1 METISIFPSDID
13 SLPQALGVIEDLL
26 ALIGQLQERIEAL
39 EAENKRL
46 RDQLHLD
53 SHNSSFPPS
62 SDKGHDQKSTKS
74 LRRKSSRKPG
84 AQKGHEGSTL
94 KQVETPDKVVFHP
107 VSVCTR
113 CGQDLSDAPVTA
125 VEKRQ
130 VFELPPLKLEV
141 TEHQVELKTCPRC
154 AQESKGEF
162 PAEVRQPVQYGP
174 RVKGLLVYL
183 NQEQL
188 IPYERTTLLFED
200 LLGQPVS
207 QGTLLRANHTCY
219 AHLVSTEAAIK
230 HEIQQSDVA
239 NFDETGL
246 YEKGKR
252 IWLHSAST
260 PGLTYYFAHEKRGK
274 DAMQAADVLPHFQ
287 GTAVH
292 DHWESYETF
301 THCGHAFCNAHHV
314 RELNRA
320 IEQDDAQWAQEMK
333 TLLLSIKETVDT
345 AKAEGETELP
355 SEQIK
360 DFNSLYRDIVDR
372 ALMPYLNEPSSNTPP
387 KRGRTKQSKTKNL
400 LDRFDKYQP
409 ETLRFMR
416 DFRVPF
422 DNNLAERDI
431 RMTKV
436 KQKISGTFRSS
447 NGTQYFCRIRGFI
460 STLKKQRRNIL
471 ESLTQTFNTN
481 NTGMAV

>member
-1 METISIFPSDID
+1 METLSIVPSDID

-26 ALIGQLQERIEAL
+26 ALIGHLQERLEVL

-74 LRRKSSRKPG
+74 LRRKSGRKPG
-84 AQKGHEGSTL
+84 GQTGHEGSTL
-94 KQVETPDKVVFHP
+94 RQVETPDKVVSHP
-107 VSVCTR
+107 VSVCPG
-113 CGQDLSDAPVTA
+113 CGQDLSDAPVTG

-130 VFELPPLKLEV
+130 VFELPPLKLAV
-141 TEHQVELKTCPRC
+141 TEHQAEIKTCPQC

-162 PAEVRQPVQYGP
+162 PGDVRQPVQYGP
-174 RVKGLLVYL
+174 RVKGFLVYL

-188 IPYERTTLLFED
+188 IPYARTTSLFED
-200 LLGQPVS
+200 LLGQPIS

-219 AHLVSTEAAIK
+219 AHLASTEAAIK
-230 HEIQQSDVA
+230 HEIQQADVA

-260 PGLTYYFAHEKRGK
+260 PKLTYYFAHEKRGK

-292 DHWESYETF
+292 DHWESYKTF
-301 THCGHAFCNAHHV
+301 IRCEHAFCNAHHV

-333 TLLLSIKETVDT
+333 TLLLSLKEMVDA
-345 AKAEGETELP
+345 AKAAGKIDLP
-355 SEQIK
+355 ADQIT
-360 DFNSLYRDIVDR
+360 DVNSRYRDIVDR
-372 ALMPYLNEPSSNTPP
+372 ARTPYLNEPVSHAPP

-447 NGTQYFCRIRGFI
+447 KGTRYFCRIRGFI

-471 ESLTQTFNTN
+471 ESLTQTCNTHN
-481 NTGMAV
+481 ASMAV